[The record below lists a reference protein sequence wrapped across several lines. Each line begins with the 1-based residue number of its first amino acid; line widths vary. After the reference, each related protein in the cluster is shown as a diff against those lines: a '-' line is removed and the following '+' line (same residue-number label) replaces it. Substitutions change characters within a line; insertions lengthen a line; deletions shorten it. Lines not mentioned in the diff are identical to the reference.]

1 MEDELKAYE
10 EQLKQNREKIMKDF
24 DRLSNELRKGYESE
38 YEDHTFIFFGFS
50 LLLIF
55 SIALNI
61 LLIFALIGG

>member
-24 DRLSNELRKGYESE
+24 DRLADELRKEYESE
-38 YEDHTFIFFGFS
+38 YDDYKFTFFGFP
-50 LLLIF
+50 LLIF

-61 LLIFALIGG
+61 LLIIALIGG

>member
-38 YEDHTFIFFGFS
+38 YDDHTFIFFGFP
-50 LLLIF
+50 LLIF
-55 SIALNI
+55 SIVLNV

>member
-38 YEDHTFIFFGFS
+38 YDDHTFIFFGFP
-50 LLLIF
+50 LLIF

>member
-24 DRLSNELRKGYESE
+24 DRLADELRKGYESE
-38 YEDHTFIFFGFS
+38 YDDHTVIFFGFP
-50 LLLIF
+50 LLIF

-61 LLIFALIGG
+61 LLITALIGG